1 MRIAVFPGS
10 FDPLTKGHEEIVRKA
25 LSLFDKI
32 YVAIGENANKKYCF
46 PLDKRQQW
54 ICQAFAD
61 EPRVEVCVYEG
72 LTVDFCRKVNA
83 RFILRGL
90 RNPLDFQYEKDIAE
104 ANLQLAP
111 EIETVFLLSSSE
123 LAHVSSSLVRELYHH
138 QGNYSDYVS
147 FDMKA

>member
-10 FDPLTKGHEEIVRKA
+10 FDPLTKGHEEIIRKA
-25 LSLFDKI
+25 LPLFDKI

-46 PLDKRQQW
+46 PLEKRQQW
-54 ICQAFAD
+54 IRQVFFQESA
-61 EPRVEVCVYEG
+61 VEVAVYEG
-72 LTVDFCRKVNA
+72 LTVDFCRKVKA
-83 RFILRGL
+83 QFILRGL

-104 ANLQLAP
+104 ANCRLAP
-111 EIETVFLLSSSE
+111 EIETVFLLSSPE

-147 FDMKA
+147 FEL

>member
-10 FDPLTKGHEEIVRKA
+10 FDPLTKGHEEIIRKA
-25 LSLFDKI
+25 LPLFDKI

-46 PLDKRQQW
+46 PLEKRQQW
-54 ICQAFAD
+54 IRQFFFQESA
-61 EPRVEVCVYEG
+61 VEVAVYEG
-72 LTVDFCRKVNA
+72 LTVDFCRKVKA
-83 RFILRGL
+83 QFILRGL

-104 ANLQLAP
+104 ANRRLAP
-111 EIETVFLLSSSE
+111 EIETVFLLSSPE

-147 FDMKA
+147 FEL

>member
-10 FDPLTKGHEEIVRKA
+10 FDPLTKGHEEIIRKA
-25 LSLFDKI
+25 LPLFDKI

-46 PLDKRQQW
+46 PLEKRQQW
-54 ICQAFAD
+54 IRQVFFQESA
-61 EPRVEVCVYEG
+61 VEVAVYEG
-72 LTVDFCRKVNA
+72 LTVDFCRKVKA
-83 RFILRGL
+83 QFILRGL

-104 ANLQLAP
+104 ANRLLAP
-111 EIETVFLLSSSE
+111 EIETVFLLSSPE

-147 FDMKA
+147 FEL

>member
-10 FDPLTKGHEEIVRKA
+10 FDPLTKGHEEIIRKA
-25 LSLFDKI
+25 LPLFDKI

-46 PLDKRQQW
+46 PLEKRQQW
-54 ICQAFAD
+54 IRQVFFQESA
-61 EPRVEVCVYEG
+61 VEVAVYEG
-72 LTVDFCRKVNA
+72 LTVDFCRKVKA
-83 RFILRGL
+83 QFILRGL

-104 ANLQLAP
+104 ANRRLAP
-111 EIETVFLLSSSE
+111 DIETVFLLSSPE

-147 FDMKA
+147 FEL

>member
-10 FDPLTKGHEEIVRKA
+10 FDPLTKGHEEIIRKA
-25 LSLFDKI
+25 LPLFDKI

-46 PLDKRQQW
+46 PLEKRQQW
-54 ICQAFAD
+54 IRQVFSRESAI
-61 EPRVEVCVYEG
+61 EVAVYEG
-72 LTVDFCRKVNA
+72 LTVDFCRKVKA
-83 RFILRGL
+83 QFILRGL

-104 ANLQLAP
+104 ANRRLAP
-111 EIETVFLLSSSE
+111 EIETVFLLSSPE

-147 FDMKA
+147 FEL

>member
-10 FDPLTKGHEEIVRKA
+10 FDPLTKGHEEIIRKA
-25 LSLFDKI
+25 LPLFDKI

-46 PLDKRQQW
+46 PLEKRQQW
-54 ICQAFAD
+54 IRQVFFQESA
-61 EPRVEVCVYEG
+61 VEVAVYEG
-72 LTVDFCRKVNA
+72 LTVDFCRKVKA
-83 RFILRGL
+83 QFILRGL

-104 ANLQLAP
+104 ANRRLAP
-111 EIETVFLLSSSE
+111 EIESVFLLSSPE

-147 FDMKA
+147 FEL

>member
-10 FDPLTKGHEEIVRKA
+10 FDPLTKGHEEIIRKA
-25 LSLFDKI
+25 LPLFDKI

-46 PLDKRQQW
+46 PLEKRQQW
-54 ICQAFAD
+54 IRQVLSQESA
-61 EPRVEVCVYEG
+61 VEVAVYEG
-72 LTVDFCRKVNA
+72 LTVDFCRKVKA
-83 RFILRGL
+83 QFILRGL

-104 ANLQLAP
+104 ANRRLAP
-111 EIETVFLLSSSE
+111 EIETVFLLSYPE

-147 FDMKA
+147 FEL

>member
-10 FDPLTKGHEEIVRKA
+10 FDPLTKGHEEIIRKA
-25 LSLFDKI
+25 LPLFDKI

-46 PLDKRQQW
+46 PLEKRQQW
-54 ICQAFAD
+54 IRQVFSQESA
-61 EPRVEVCVYEG
+61 VEVAVYEG
-72 LTVDFCRKVNA
+72 LTVDFCRKVKA
-83 RFILRGL
+83 QFILRGL

-104 ANLQLAP
+104 ANRRLAP
-111 EIETVFLLSSSE
+111 EIESVFLLSSPE

-147 FDMKA
+147 FEL